1 MAGETMTHPYTS
13 TDAMF
18 QVLRLLVL
26 GGITVATSSVVSSVM
41 GHKSAVLVNFLIL
54 LLSFFQYYLV
64 NLVLNSCM
72 WTMFK
77 CEALNA
83 HDYSFLLEEKN
94 NSHTIMGAGVFE
106 KFEFE
111 PMKKYLLEKAEHI
124 HKCKSKLV
132 KKFGVFWYQLMTDE
146 EWKQAAEYL
155 VVEKTG
161 IKSAQE
167 LRECVCEEQANY
179 DFYERPQFKFILIPD
194 YINNQSVVVLKI
206 HHSFTDGLG
215 IATFF

>member
-1 MAGETMTHPYTS
+1 
-13 TDAMF
+13 MF
-18 QVLRLLVL
+18 QVLRLLIL
-26 GGITVATSSVVSSVM
+26 GSITLATSSVANTFMGEKSQLLLNVLIVM
-41 GHKSAVLVNFLIL
+41 
-54 LLSFFQYYLV
+54 LSFFQYYLV
-64 NLVLNSCM
+64 NLAFNSFV
-72 WTMFK
+72 WATFK

-111 PMKKYLLEKAEHI
+111 PMKKYLLEKAVHV

-161 IKSAQE
+161 IKSQRE
-167 LRECVCEEQANY
+167 LRECVCTEQANY
-179 DFYERPQFKFILIPD
+179 DFYDRPQFKFILVPD
-194 YINNQSVVVLKI
+194 YMNN
-206 HHSFTDGLG
+206 
-215 IATFF
+215 